1 MRIISEKRLL
11 ELRLSC
17 DSPLLSKFLEFLIE
31 AECTELNA
39 WQPIETAPT
48 GRPILIVF
56 KNGLYEVGELN
67 INGVWRCNVGIDYDY
82 EDTPTHWQELPDDP
96 K

>member
-1 MRIISEKRLL
+1 MRVITEEKLL
-11 ELRLSC
+11 YFLDDLPDDMCRKTVERILR
-17 DSPLLSKFLEFLIE
+17 
-31 AECTELNA
+31 ACTELNA

-67 INGVWRCNVGIDYDY
+67 INGVWICNVGIDYDY